1 MDQVLSVIPNQYHKL
16 DTTRSWDFIG
26 LPQIVERNLVTER
39 DIVVGLLD
47 SGSWILFLIQFYG
60 FSFVF
65 NFFLKRKNFISKPVC
80 NYLLLFYYVAIK
92 EIIYV

>member
-26 LPQIVERNLVTER
+26 LPQIVKRNLVTER

-65 NFFLKRKNFISKPVC
+65 NFFFLKEKI
-80 NYLLLFYYVAIK
+80 YLKTGL
-92 EIIYV
+92 

>member
-26 LPQIVERNLVTER
+26 LPQIVKRNLVTER

-65 NFFLKRKNFISKPVC
+65 NFFFKKEKFYLKTG
-80 NYLLLFYYVAIK
+80 L
-92 EIIYV
+92 